1 MAVLNSLAMD
11 HGAKA
16 VCTQPGCLLKRAGF
30 NVEHLAKF
38 LIQTLAGECMEGIVL
53 ESERI
58 LARPQ
63 CTHCALRVMQGR
75 KAYLTEAEW
84 SHLDDLGGWH
94 HRRQRRKRHWGYQ
107 SH

>member
-1 MAVLNSLAMD
+1 MLNSRSIN
-11 HGAKA
+11 HGAKTI
-16 VCTQPGCLLKRAGF
+16 CTQPSCLFKREGF
-30 NVEHLAKF
+30 NSEHLANI
-38 LIQTLAGECMEGIVL
+38 LIRTLAGERIEGMVL

-63 CTHCALRVMQGR
+63 CFYCALRVMQGL

-84 SHLDDLGGWH
+84 SCLDDLGDWH
-94 HRRQRRKRHWGYQ
+94 HRRQRRKQSWGYQ